1 MVHSHFAW
9 FATHAKCQETYLT
22 GETVTRPRHTEGMRR
37 VVLLRAVNVGGA
49 KLPMA
54 ELREVAQQLGATN
67 VSTFIASG
75 NLLCDVDDPEAF
87 DRALE
92 QAIEQ
97 RFGFFREAVSRS
109 PAELRDALAA
119 HPFEID
125 AGRKVNHIYF
135 LLRPPSPEQIR
146 ALLDRG
152 LPEQLSVVG
161 RDLHIRYAEGVAASK
176 LTPALV
182 LKMLGSHGTGRN
194 LNTVEKLIAL
204 ADV

>member
-1 MVHSHFAW
+1 MV
-9 FATHAKCQETYLT
+9 K
-22 GETVTRPRHTEGMRR
+22 R

-54 ELREVAQQLGATN
+54 DLREVAAQLGATN

-75 NLLCDVDDPEAF
+75 NLLCDVADPEAF

-92 QAIEQ
+92 TALET
-97 RFGFFREAVSRS
+97 RFGFSREAISRS

-125 AGRKVNHIYF
+125 TESRANHIYF
-135 LLRPPSPEQIR
+135 LLHPPTPDQVQ

-152 LPEQLSVVG
+152 LPDRLAVIG
-161 RDLHIRYAEGVAASK
+161 RDLHIRYAEGVANAK
-176 LTPALV
+176 LTPSLI
-182 LKMLGSHGTGRN
+182 LRSLGCHGTGRN
-194 LNTVEKLIAL
+194 LNTVQKLIDL
-204 ADV
+204 VTT